1 MNKQMNYE
9 KAITELE
16 AIVDRMEH
24 GLLDLDS
31 LTAELKRAQSLIK
44 LCRSRIKKTDDEIA
58 KLLSDE

>member
-24 GLLDLDS
+24 GSLDLDS
-31 LTAELKRAQSLIK
+31 LPA
-44 LCRSRIKKTDDEIA
+44 
-58 KLLSDE
+58 

>member
-24 GLLDLDS
+24 GSLDLDS
-31 LTAELKRAQSLIK
+31 LTAQLKRPQSFIK
-44 LCRSRIKKTDDEIA
+44 LCRSRINKTDDEIA